1 MQVYNLSSPEGKF
14 GGSQVQGQPRQLL
27 RTMFQNVKEEEGM
40 WLNVRALVLHMQGP
54 VSEPWC
60 GKEGR

>member
-1 MQVYNLSSPEGKF
+1 MQVYNLSSPGGKL

-27 RTMFQNVKEEEGM
+27 MTMFQHVKEEEGM
-40 WLNVRALVLHMQGP
+40 WLNVRALVLYMQGP

-60 GKEGR
+60 RKEGR